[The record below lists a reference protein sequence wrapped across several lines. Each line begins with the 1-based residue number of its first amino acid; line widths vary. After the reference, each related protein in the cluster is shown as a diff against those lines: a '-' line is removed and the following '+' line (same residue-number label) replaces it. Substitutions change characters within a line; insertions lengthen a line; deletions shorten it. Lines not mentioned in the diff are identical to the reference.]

1 MSVVRTLTTV
11 LKCALASNIVA
22 MNVKKDIH
30 MCIVSKLMI
39 TTTLGFVTNLLYL
52 HLL

>member
-1 MSVVRTLTTV
+1 MSVVRTVTTV
-11 LKCALASNIVA
+11 LKCALALLVA

-30 MCIVSKLMI
+30 MYIVSKLMI
-39 TTTLGFVTNLLYL
+39 TTTLGFVTNLPYL